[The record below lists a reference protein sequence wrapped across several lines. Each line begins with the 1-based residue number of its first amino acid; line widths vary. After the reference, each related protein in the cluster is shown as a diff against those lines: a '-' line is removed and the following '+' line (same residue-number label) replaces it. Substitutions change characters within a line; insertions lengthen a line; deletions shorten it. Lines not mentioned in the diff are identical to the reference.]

1 MGLISQIITLS
12 KEESQYSKAIHGGT
26 NVLESRE
33 FKYREVLDFSA
44 SISPINISSQI
55 LELSQNLD
63 LSQYPDPDC
72 VLLKEKITESLKQYS
87 LSPDNIS
94 IGNGSTE
101 LIYAIASAFLTI
113 TDTLTSKS
121 LIFHPT
127 YGEYFT
133 ASTLQKAEISLIT
146 PHYTNPGWEWD
157 WELAY
162 NFIQN
167 HNPNLI
173 FLCNPNNPTGN
184 YFSKSQIV
192 TLLEKIKSASSILV
206 LDEAYID
213 FVTDHQ
219 DLYDL
224 VQKYKVILLR
234 SLTKSYGI
242 TGLRLGYSLANAEI
256 TSQINQYIP
265 PWSVNTLAQN
275 AGIHLFSGND
285 HIQTGKE
292 IIDKSKNYLIN
303 ALTDLGYT
311 VEPSNANFI
320 LVKVASAKKMR
331 DSLILRNIIVRDC
344 TSFGLP
350 EHVRI
355 GIRSI
360 PDCKIL
366 IEAIHQVT

>member
-1 MGLISQIITLS
+1 M
-12 KEESQYSKAIHGGT
+12 
-26 NVLESRE
+26 
-33 FKYREVLDFSA
+33 
-44 SISPINISSQI
+44 
-55 LELSQNLD
+55 
-63 LSQYPDPDC
+63 
-72 VLLKEKITESLKQYS
+72 
-87 LSPDNIS
+87 
-94 IGNGSTE
+94 
-101 LIYAIASAFLTI
+101 
-113 TDTLTSKS
+113 
-121 LIFHPT
+121 
-127 YGEYFT
+127 
-133 ASTLQKAEISLIT
+133 
-146 PHYTNPGWEWD
+146 
-157 WELAY
+157 
-162 NFIQN
+162 
-167 HNPNLI
+167 
-173 FLCNPNNPTGN
+173 
-184 YFSKSQIV
+184 
-192 TLLEKIKSASSILV
+192 
-206 LDEAYID
+206 
-213 FVTDHQ
+213 
-219 DLYDL
+219 
-224 VQKYKVILLR
+224 ILLR

-360 PDCKIL
+360 PDCEIL